1 MLIIAIAGG
10 SGSGKTSVANRLH
23 AALTSTQY
31 HCEKLCE
38 DNYYHSLTETQLNAV
53 AEYNFDH
60 PDAINH
66 HQLMSDLDR
75 LRQGLAIEAPTYC
88 YKTHQQLSETM
99 TMKPVDVF
107 ILEGLHLLHREHLL
121 PFFDHT
127 IFVDTPTEVRLDR
140 RINRDVKERQRTLES
155 VLHQFNTTVEPSH
168 AEFIQ
173 PSKMNAHTIVDGTK
187 PLEDFMPDI
196 IELVMEKLTD

>member
-1 MLIIAIAGG
+1 MFIIAIAGG
-10 SGSGKTSVANRLH
+10 SGSGKTSVAKQLH
-23 AALTSTQY
+23 GALESTHY
-31 HCEKLCE
+31 SCENLCE
-38 DNYYHSLTETQLNAV
+38 DNYYHSLTEEQLTNV

-88 YKTHQQLSETM
+88 YKTHQQLADTM
-99 TMKPVDVF
+99 TMNPADVF

-127 IFVDTPTEVRLDR
+127 IFVDTPTQVRLDR

-155 VLHQFNTTVEPSH
+155 VLHQFNNTVEPSH

-173 PSKMNAHTIVDGTK
+173 PSKVNAHTVVDGTQ
-187 PLEDFMPDI
+187 PLADFMPDI
-196 IELVMEKLTD
+196 IDLVMRKLVR